1 MAVMNTVAPR
11 LRRDRD
17 GNEYWITEDN
27 DGLRMTGYPGTSG
40 VHVVS
45 FTGIGFQMG
54 GIQTEEFRRSLQDRQ
69 REHAATYV
77 IDKTKSWFNRTGQ
90 AILPLLHRETM
101 AARRVVTLG
110 NSMGGFGAAYFA
122 ALLPR
127 CDRAIAFVPQFSVN
141 PAWIPPRE
149 YRWAALREAIGDHRI
164 GHALETL
171 APRRRYIVFCGAA
184 SGLDREHAIRFK
196 EHGGSAVDV
205 ILVSPG
211 RHDLAAQLKE
221 AGCLHALLD
230 LVIEQD
236 ELTAEHILALL
247 EAHGMQASAM

>member
-1 MAVMNTVAPR
+1 MTQ

-17 GNEYWITEDN
+17 GQEFAIIRDN
-27 DGLRMTGYPGTSG
+27 ATLRLTTYVGTSG

-54 GIQTEEFRRSLQDRQ
+54 GIQTEEFRRSLQDQHRQ
-69 REHAATYV
+69 HAATYV
-77 IDKTKSWFNRTGQ
+77 IDKAKSWFNATGQ
-90 AILPLLHRETM
+90 ALLPVLRQQTA

-122 ALLPR
+122 GLLPR
-127 CDRAIAFVPQFSVN
+127 CDRAIAFVPQFAVN
-141 PAWIPPRE
+141 PAWIPPGE
-149 YRWAALREAIGDHRI
+149 YRWAALREAIGEHRV

-171 APRRRYIVFCGAA
+171 APGRRYIVFCGAA
-184 SGLDREHAIRFK
+184 SGLDREHAVRFK
-196 EHGGSAVDV
+196 DHGGAAVDV

-230 LVIEQD
+230 LVIERD
-236 ELTAEHILALL
+236 DLTAAGILALL
-247 EAHGMQASAM
+247 TAHGMQASAL